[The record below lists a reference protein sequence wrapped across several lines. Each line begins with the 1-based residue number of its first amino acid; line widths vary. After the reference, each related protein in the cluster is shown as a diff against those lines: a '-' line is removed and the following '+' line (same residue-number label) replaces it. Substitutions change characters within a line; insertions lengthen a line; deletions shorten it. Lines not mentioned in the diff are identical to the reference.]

1 MPFIN
6 ITLAGT
12 QFTNAQRNRLHSET
26 TRLMNEV
33 MGKRRE
39 VTAVRIEEGPAHNW
53 AIAGESVAS
62 VAAHM
67 DVKIT
72 QGTNSPEEK
81 AALIKEAYTLLEEVT
96 GGTPEAT
103 YVVIHEVSA
112 DAWGYAGRTQADR
125 AGRL

>member
-1 MPFIN
+1 MPFID

-12 QFTNAQRNRLHSET
+12 RLSESDKSRLHREA
-26 TRLMNEV
+26 TRLMHEV

-39 VTAVRIEEGPAHNW
+39 VTAVRISEGASVDW
-53 AIAGESVAS
+53 AIAGAPVTR

-72 QGTNSPEEK
+72 TGTNTSEQKARLVEE
-81 AALIKEAYTLLEEVT
+81 AWRLLDAVI
-96 GGTPEAT
+96 GGLPEAT
-103 YVVIHEVSA
+103 YVVVHEVAA

-125 AGRL
+125 AAAG